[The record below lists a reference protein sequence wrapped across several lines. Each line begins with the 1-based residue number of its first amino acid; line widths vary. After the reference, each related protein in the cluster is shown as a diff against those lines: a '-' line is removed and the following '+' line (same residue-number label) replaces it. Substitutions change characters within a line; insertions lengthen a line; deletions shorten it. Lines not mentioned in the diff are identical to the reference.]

1 MKIESP
7 SEWSEQLERFETEEL
22 LQWAH
27 EMDYFGG
34 ESFVW
39 DTCGGLMLEEPIA
52 AAIDRSRKGPDEL
65 FSNPSRNAGTPL
77 SGDRRGRGRRA

>member
-1 MKIESP
+1 MTLKIELP
-7 SEWSEQLERFETEEL
+7 SEWSEKLERFETEEL

-39 DTCGGLMLEEPIA
+39 DTCGGLMLEKPIA
-52 AAIDRSRKGPDEL
+52 AATDRSRKGPDEL
-65 FSNPSRNAGTPL
+65 LSHLSRNERTAL
-77 SGDRRGRGRRA
+77 SSDRGRRGR